1 MSKIT
6 VCLLLAVCL
15 LTAACGAAS
24 EGIAVTATFYPIYL
38 ATINIARD
46 VEGVEVTCLTPP
58 EAGCLH
64 DYQMTAADRR
74 ALAESDVVVFNG
86 AGLETFLE
94 KLLPQLD
101 AVTVEAS
108 AGIELLPGH
117 ESERNPHV
125 WVSISGAV
133 AQAQNIARGLA
144 AADPQHAEQYEANC
158 EAYVA
163 KLETLRQETASALAP
178 YAGAKIVTFH
188 EAFDYYANE
197 FGLQVAAVV
206 QHDEGN
212 APSAREIAQVLAIIE
227 EQGVS
232 ALFAEPQYADDS
244 IDLIARE
251 TGLPVYE
258 LDPVVSGEADPED
271 FDAYLRI
278 MRQNLQTLLEALS

>member
-38 ATINIARD
+38 ATINIARG
-46 VEGVEVTCLTPP
+46 VEGVEVSCLTPP
-58 EAGCLH
+58 SAGCLH

-74 ALAESDVVVFNG
+74 VLADSDVVVFNG
-86 AGLETFLE
+86 AGLETFLD

-101 AVTVEAS
+101 AAAVDAS
-108 AGIELLPGH
+108 EGISLLPGR
-117 ESERNPHV
+117 ESEQNPHV
-125 WVSISGAV
+125 WVSVSGAI
-133 AQAQNIARGLA
+133 AQAQNITRGLA
-144 AADPQHAEQYEANC
+144 AADAEHAEQYEANC
-158 EAYVA
+158 EAYVE
-163 KLETLRQETASALAP
+163 KLEALRQETASALAP
-178 YAGAKIVTFH
+178 FAGAKIVTFH
-188 EAFDYYANE
+188 EAFDYYADE

-212 APSAREIAQVLAIIE
+212 APSAREIAEVLSIIE
-227 EQGVS
+227 EEGVC

-244 IDLIARE
+244 IDMIARE
-251 TGLPVYE
+251 SGLPVYE

-271 FDAYLRI
+271 FDAYLHI
-278 MRQNLQTLLEALS
+278 MRENLQTLLEALS